1 MSLFRCWVFWASC
14 WSQGVMLIKQGFGL
28 QYIFYVIHMYK
39 NIPPTNLKS
48 CVKPSL
54 PTHLPL
60 SHLAAS
66 SRAYT
71 GFHTVGGW
79 NSPPPPP
86 SYNFSPQPQFP
97 PHQNSWNWV
106 WSLLI
111 TGIKQQSCPRLYQ
124 KQLRGSK
131 FKCPQTPLVGHAS
144 LHVHECAFICYY
156 HLATILFPSP
166 NSKSC
171 MKPTHNHRDYFPC
184 HSMQYDI
191 TKSALRA
198 ER

>member
-1 MSLFRCWVFWASC
+1 
-14 WSQGVMLIKQGFGL
+14 
-28 QYIFYVIHMYK
+28 MYK
-39 NIPPTNLKS
+39 NIPPHKLKIL
-48 CVKPSL
+48 CQTQL
-54 PTHLPL
+54 THPPPIPPCCLQQ
-60 SHLAAS
+60 SIHRVS
-66 SRAYT
+66 YS
-71 GFHTVGGW
+71 GGLKF
-79 NSPPPPP
+79 SPPPATISPP
-86 SYNFSPQPQFP
+86 ATIL

-144 LHVHECAFICYY
+144 LHMHECAFICYY